1 MKKKKAFAIC
11 LLAIVLLVTAG
22 CAAEKSPYEVNDS
35 ENFSV
40 SVKYDANGGI
50 FTTNTSVIVDSYS
63 LEEIPRDAQ
72 GNAQIPLIAPDNA
85 SRGNDAFTAVKN
97 GYFLAGWYAERTET
111 VGEDG
116 KAETVYGDKWDF
128 DKDRLTVD
136 PNGTYSA
143 SEPVLTL
150 YAAWVPMFEVAFYD
164 LSTGDYLESFTFD
177 PALVDEIRIPAW
189 NTETGAIEMYDFP
202 EKSGHTFSGVYLDEH
217 GEKPLDGTAVEHPG
231 VVDYTNGVAKD
242 AKLSLYVDYMEG
254 DWYHIYNVE
263 QFLDNASVSGNYM
276 IYADLDFT
284 DEIWPSS
291 LMHGNFSGSIQGN
304 GYVFKNISLEQTNN
318 SKVNSGLFGHLTDDA
333 SLMDVTFEN
342 VTFTIESGTRVA
354 GASFGLLAGSVSE
367 NAQLS
372 GVQVRESTLQIDSGC
387 YFGTD
392 DYAVGLICGM
402 GETNLDHSGVSC
414 KIVGENPE
422 SITITVS
429 GNTVTL
435 KFAE

>member
-1 MKKKKAFAIC
+1 MKKAFAAIC
-11 LLAIVLLVTAG
+11 LLATVLLVTAG

-35 ENFSV
+35 ENYSV

-63 LEEIPRDAQ
+63 LSEIPTDAQ

-111 VGEDG
+111 EGEDG
-116 KAETVYGDKWDF
+116 QTETVYGGKWDF
-128 DKDRLTVD
+128 EKDMLTID
-136 PNGTYSA
+136 TDGTYSA

-164 LSTGDYLESFTFD
+164 LSTGDYLESFAFD
-177 PALVDEIRIPAW
+177 PATVGEIRIPEW
-189 NTETGAIEMYDFP
+189 NRETGTIEMYDFP
-202 EKSGHTFSGVYLDEH
+202 EKSGHTFSGVYLD
-217 GEKPLDGTAVEHPG
+217 KDGQQALEGSVVDHPG
-231 VVDYTNGVAKD
+231 VVDYTNGVGKD
-242 AKLSLYVDYMEG
+242 AKLALYVDYMAGE
-254 DWYHIYNVE
+254 WYHIYNVE

-276 IYADLDFT
+276 IHSDLDFT

-291 LMHGNFSGSIQGN
+291 LMHGNFTGSIQGN
-304 GYVFKNISLEQTNN
+304 GHTFRNITFEQTNN
-318 SKVNSGLFGHLTDDA
+318 SKVNSGLFGHLAEGATLKDI
-333 SLMDVTFEN
+333 TFDN

-367 NAQLS
+367 TAVID
-372 GVQVRESTLQIDSGC
+372 GVQVLSSTLQIDSSC

-392 DYAVGLICGM
+392 DYAIGLICGM
-402 GETNLDHSGVSC
+402 GETGLDAAGVTC
-414 KIVGENPE
+414 KAVGDDPE
-422 SITITVS
+422 SVTITVS
-429 GNTVTL
+429 GSAVTL
-435 KFAE
+435 KFTE